1 MHPFLSCYA
10 PVRLQPV
17 ADMKQVCQLLVDLT
31 CLTMLLGVCGG
42 PLQHE
47 PEAAVPS
54 DIDAHP
60 FTYRPLPAANVCYMM
75 VEGVVRVFSDSTC
88 TQELYPVPGSAADF
102 FTDMHR

>member
-1 MHPFLSCYA
+1 
-10 PVRLQPV
+10 
-17 ADMKQVCQLLVDLT
+17 
-31 CLTMLLGVCGG
+31 
-42 PLQHE
+42 
-47 PEAAVPS
+47 VPS

-60 FTYRPLPAANVCYMM
+60 FTYRPLPPSNVCYVM